1 MFERNRGVRPPST
14 EQKRGKPY
22 EVTRAM
28 PCKFFAVQYYDG
40 RGVQREEVVIA
51 WAGTYWLTPSGT
63 EWMEA
68 LKRAPERLVSGI
80 ETVRDS
86 VGDFAPVDDD
96 VEVIDR

>member
-1 MFERNRGVRPPST
+1 MFDRNRGVRPPT
-14 EQKRGKPY
+14 AEPKRGKPY

-28 PCKFFAVQYYDG
+28 PCKFFAVQYFDG

-51 WAGTYWLTPSGT
+51 WGGTYWLTPSGK

-80 ETVRDS
+80 ETTRDS
-86 VGDFAPVDDD
+86 VGEAGSFADA
-96 VEVIDR
+96 VEVVDL